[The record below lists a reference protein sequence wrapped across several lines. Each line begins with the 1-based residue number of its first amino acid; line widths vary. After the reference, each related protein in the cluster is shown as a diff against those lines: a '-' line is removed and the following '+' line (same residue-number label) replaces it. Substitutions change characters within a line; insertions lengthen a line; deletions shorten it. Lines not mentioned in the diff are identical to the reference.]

1 MDRLTPRDERETSV
15 DQAADRLSYLVLSF
29 GLLAIVA
36 YRSLVD
42 GEASWDLLGLVVLG
56 GLVGTAYRMRQRA
69 VSRRWLLVVVGTAA
83 LALVIAA
90 IVALATATRA

>member
-29 GLLAIVA
+29 GLLGIVA

-42 GEASWDLLGLVVLG
+42 REASWDLLGLVVLG
-56 GLVGTAYRMRQRA
+56 GLVGTAYRTQQRV
-69 VSRRWLLVVVGTAA
+69 VSRRWVMVLVGTAA
-83 LALVIAA
+83 VAMVVAA
-90 IVALATATRA
+90 VAALATRA